1 MTFEVVN
8 LGRLSYADAYTRQ
21 VERVSEVRE
30 GSAQST
36 LFLVEHPPVLTLG
49 AAFHEEN
56 LLFPRESYAER
67 GIQVEKTD
75 RGGDVTYHGPGQLV
89 AYPVFDLEPLGK
101 DLHAWLRLLEEIVI
115 GAIGSFGVQGQ
126 RLAVNSGVWVGENKI
141 CAMGIKVRRWVSFHG
156 IALNCNNDL
165 APFGLI
171 VPCGIKGHGVT
182 SMTQELGREV
192 TVEEVSPVLVESFK
206 KAVGTK

>member
-1 MTFEVVN
+1 MTFEVVD
-8 LGRLSYADAYTRQ
+8 LGLLSYQDAYAVQ
-21 VERVSEVRE
+21 VERVSAVRE
-30 GSAQST
+30 GTSPST
-36 LFLVEHPPVLTLG
+36 LFLVQHPPVLTLG

-56 LLFPRESYAER
+56 LLLSREAYAEK
-67 GIQVEKTD
+67 GIEVEKTD
-75 RGGDVTYHGPGQLV
+75 RGGDVTFHGPGQLV

-115 GAIGSFGVQGQ
+115 ETIGVFGVGGQ

-165 APFGLI
+165 SPFGLI
-171 VPCGIKGHGVT
+171 VPCGIQGHGVT
-182 SMTQELGREV
+182 SMSQELGRDV
-192 TVEEVSPVLVESFK
+192 PASEVSPVLIESLRRAF
-206 KAVGTK
+206 GNN

>member
-1 MTFEVVN
+1 MTFEVID
-8 LGRLSYADAYTRQ
+8 LGNLSYAEAYTCQ
-21 VERVSEVRE
+21 VERVAQVRE
-30 GSAQST
+30 GSAPST
-36 LFLVEHPPVLTLG
+36 LFLVQHPPVLTLG

-56 LLFPRESYAER
+56 LLLSLEAYAER

-89 AYPVFDLEPLGK
+89 AYPVFDLQPLGK

-115 GAIGSFGVQGQ
+115 NTLGEFGVSGQ
-126 RLAVNSGVWVGENKI
+126 RLTVNSGVWVGENKI

-165 APFGLI
+165 SPFGLI

-182 SMTQELGREV
+182 SLTQELGRDVSVSEV
-192 TVEEVSPVLVESFK
+192 TPALVESFRI
-206 KAVGTK
+206 AVADK

>member
-1 MTFEVVN
+1 MTFEVID
-8 LGRLSYADAYTRQ
+8 LGLLSYQDAYNVQ
-21 VERVSEVRE
+21 VERVTAVRE
-30 GSAQST
+30 GRSPST

-56 LLFPRESYAER
+56 LLLSAEAYAKR
-67 GIQVEKTD
+67 GIDVVKTD

-165 APFGLI
+165 DPFGLI

-182 SMTQELGREV
+182 SLTQEAGREI
-192 TVEEVSPVLVESFK
+192 TVSEATPALVESFRR
-206 KAVGTK
+206 AVAEK

>member
-1 MTFEVVN
+1 LTFEVVN

-21 VERVSEVRE
+21 VERVAEVRE
-30 GSAQST
+30 GRAPST

-56 LLFPRESYAER
+56 LLFSRESYAER

-115 GAIGSFGVQGQ
+115 EAIGSFGVQGQ

-156 IALNCNNDL
+156 IALNCNIDL

-171 VPCGIKGHGVT
+171 VPCGITGHGVT

-192 TVEEVSPVLVESFK
+192 TVEEVSPVLIESFK
-206 KAVGTK
+206 KAVDKK

>member
-1 MTFEVVN
+1 MTFEVID
-8 LGRLSYADAYTRQ
+8 LGLLSYEDAYAIQ
-21 VERVSEVRE
+21 VDRVAAVRE
-30 GSAQST
+30 GTSPST
-36 LFLVEHPPVLTLG
+36 LFLVQHSPVLTLG

-56 LLFPRESYAER
+56 LLLSSESYLEK

-115 GAIGSFGVQGQ
+115 ETVGEFGIEGQ
-126 RLAVNSGVWVGENKI
+126 RLAVNSGVWVGEDKI

-165 APFGLI
+165 SPFGLI

-182 SMTQELGREV
+182 SMSQEVGRDV
-192 TVEEVSPVLVESFK
+192 PVAEVSPVLIESFRR
-206 KAVGTK
+206 AVNQK